1 MKPIHE
7 GLPYRSF
14 TYPFLGHNTGVF
26 GITDADIA
34 LQQDSSIFF
43 MDENG
48 NEFPGMVITGNTQPE
63 IYVAPETSG
72 GGGIF
77 SDSGMYT
84 GNTGGNNN
92 SGGNNSI
99 IIFG

>member
-1 MKPIHE
+1 
-7 GLPYRSF
+7 
-14 TYPFLGHNTGVF
+14 
-26 GITDADIA
+26 
-34 LQQDSSIFF
+34 

-48 NEFPGMVITGNTQPE
+48 NEFPGLVIQGNTQPE

-84 GNTGGNNN
+84 GNSPGVTTGGNN
-92 SGGNNSI
+92 SV